1 MIRHQADTRPR
12 NRADRP
18 QLRGKLVDSW
28 DDRREGPVALAAART
43 ANAAQSGPFSLSAT
57 TSHVRGQPGR
67 GGRTVRRTAVVG
79 FWLAAAA
86 CHTRGSCI
94 PLGAMVWYYLA
105 PLWSPHRCCKGG
117 AGPRRQRRRPQAHRP
132 RGREQGLRQPGGGTS
147 PGVALKERTETET
160 TTRRRRPTTA
170 TTTRTQSPRGA
181 GRDGASAEQRRRS
194 NDATER
200 TAPTRASNGALRP
213 LGGT

>member
-1 MIRHQADTRPR
+1 MRRTPHQISVPHFGLRHTLQARRGPAGGPQTAAAAHIRTLQGKRPHQPVARKAARAAGSGRPHRSSAAGTATELRESDNGAKAQLVEMIRHQADTRPR

-105 PLWSPHRCCKGG
+105 PLWIPHKCCKGG
-117 AGPRRQRRRPQAHRP
+117 AGPTRQRRRP
-132 RGREQGLRQPGGGTS
+132 
-147 PGVALKERTETET
+147 
-160 TTRRRRPTTA
+160 
-170 TTTRTQSPRGA
+170 
-181 GRDGASAEQRRRS
+181 
-194 NDATER
+194 
-200 TAPTRASNGALRP
+200 
-213 LGGT
+213 